1 MSAGNRGRGV
11 DDLFAASPAAST
23 PLAERLRPKDIGE
36 MIGQRH
42 LLGPGKPLA
51 VAFAAGKPHSMILWG
66 PPGVGKTTLARLM
79 ADAFNAEFIAISAVL
94 AGVKDIRDA
103 VARAELARE
112 QYGRATILFVDEV
125 HRFNKAQQD
134 AFLPYVERGVLTFIG
149 ATTENPSFEVNSA
162 LLSRAAVYVLHP
174 LSPAELGQLLER
186 AVAAAMPSIVVDD
199 AARDALVNYADGDGR
214 RLINLVEQL
223 AIAAHSTPR
232 AAPGVESGPAAG
244 PRSGAAASVAGA
256 PTARRTTLD
265 LAFVEATIARSL
277 RRFDKGGEA
286 FYDQISA
293 LHKSVRG
300 SDPDASLYWMCRMLD
315 GGADPLYVGRRLIR
329 MASED
334 VGLADPRALGVALD
348 AVATYE
354 RLGSPEGELALAQ
367 CVLYLAVAP
376 KSNAVYT
383 AYGAARAFIGEDG
396 SRPVPLRLRNAPTR
410 LMKTL
415 GYGKGY
421 RYAHDEADAY
431 AAGERYLPDDMPDVT
446 FYQPTGQGLEAR
458 IRDKLAGLRQR
469 DEAAGGRHAPRAD
482 DEDA

>member
-1 MSAGNRGRGV
+1 M
-11 DDLFAASPAAST
+11 DDLFATSPADST

-36 MIGQRH
+36 VIGQRH

-134 AFLPYVERGVLTFIG
+134 AFLPFVERGVLTFIG

-174 LSPAELGQLLER
+174 LSPGDLAQLLER
-186 AVAAAMPSIVVDD
+186 AVAAAMPAIVVDD

-223 AIAAHSTPR
+223 AT
-232 AAPGVESGPAAG
+232 
-244 PRSGAAASVAGA
+244 AASE
-256 PTARRTTLD
+256 ARKTTLD

-293 LHKSVRG
+293 LHKAVRG

-334 VGLADPRALGVALD
+334 VGLADPRALRIALD
-348 AVATYE
+348 SVATYE

-431 AAGERYLPDDMPDVT
+431 AAGERYLPDDMPDVS
-446 FYQPTGQGLEAR
+446 FYEPTERGLEGR
-458 IRDKLAGLRQR
+458 IREKLGSLRQR
-469 DEAAGGRHAPRAD
+469 DEAAGGRQAPRAD
-482 DEDA
+482 DDEA